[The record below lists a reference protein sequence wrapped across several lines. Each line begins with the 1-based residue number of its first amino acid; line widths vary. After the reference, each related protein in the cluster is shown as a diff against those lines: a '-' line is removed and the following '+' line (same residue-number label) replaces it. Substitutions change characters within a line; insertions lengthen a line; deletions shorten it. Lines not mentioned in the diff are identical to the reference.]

1 MTLPTYFLIPM
12 VLSTLPRSLSAWE
25 CALIGTL
32 ASVPLILLEGWLPD
46 TEIDIGAGIM
56 IFRAFIAGFIAVIR
70 SVNPDAAGLRAGL
83 LGGIVAILISIISEA
98 SFAIKNTMIAW
109 PSAPSTL
116 VFVIFSVIILVLTP
130 LFGLIFGLIGGR
142 VAATITS

>member
-1 MTLPTYFLIPM
+1 M
-12 VLSTLPRSLSAWE
+12 VLSTFPRSLSAWQ
-25 CALIGTL
+25 CAFIGAL
-32 ASVPLILLEGWLPD
+32 ASVPLILLEGWLPG

-56 IFRAFIAGFIAVIR
+56 IFGAFIAGFIAAMR

-83 LGGIVAILISIISEA
+83 LGGTIAILISIISEA